1 MSLCPLGEFRV
12 GKASQEIFSQWISR
26 HVEEDYCRKST
37 REHNFAEQANA
48 GFQISYVAV
57 VSKQDVLSAR
67 GEGTPSK
74 VAFSLMFAF
83 DAMRHGKARRDDSR
97 VESRKGGEGLV

>member
-26 HVEEDYCRKST
+26 HVEGDYCRKST
-37 REHNFAEQANA
+37 REYNFAEQANA

-67 GEGTPSK
+67 GEGT
-74 VAFSLMFAF
+74 
-83 DAMRHGKARRDDSR
+83 RARSR
-97 VESRKGGEGLV
+97 SV